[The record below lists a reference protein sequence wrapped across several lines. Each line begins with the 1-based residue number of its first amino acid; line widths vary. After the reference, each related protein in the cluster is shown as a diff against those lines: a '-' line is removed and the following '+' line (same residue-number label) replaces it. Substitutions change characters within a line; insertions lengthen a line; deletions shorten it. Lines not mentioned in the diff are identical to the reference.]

1 MSDNI
6 AVNMA
11 LSLQYDEASVIREYF
26 APRLAGYA
34 GMMVDVGAHFGTSF
48 RNYLSAGWRVI
59 AFEPD
64 STKFAKLAPYEG
76 KPGFELLKVAV
87 SDASI
92 DAMPFYT
99 STESTGIASLLAFR
113 ESHSLADQVR
123 VVTLK
128 DILQQRQIKQ
138 IDFLKIDTEGYDL
151 QVLRG
156 HDWSIR
162 PEVILTEFD
171 EVKTRHLGHHM
182 NAIADLIAARDYEIY
197 VSEWFPLE
205 RYGANH
211 QWRCISSYSS
221 QFHPQLHHEDAWG
234 NLIAIRKDEQN
245 VAARDRMRDIIAP
258 HLIHQ

>member
-1 MSDNI
+1 
-6 AVNMA
+6 MA

-26 APRLAGYA
+26 ADRLTGDCP
-34 GMMVDVGAHFGTSF
+34 GMMIDVGAHFGTSF
-48 RNYLSAGWRVI
+48 RNYLNAGWRVI

-64 STKFAKLAPYEG
+64 ATKFAKLAAYEG
-76 KPGFELLKVAV
+76 RPGFELLKVAV
-87 SDASI
+87 SDSPRE
-92 DAMPFYT
+92 AMPFYT

-113 ESHSLADQVR
+113 ESHMLADQVK

-128 DILQQRQIKQ
+128 EVLQERQITK

-156 HDWSIR
+156 HDWTIK

-182 NAIADLIAARDYEIY
+182 NALADLIAAHGYEIY
-197 VSEWFPLE
+197 ISEWFPLE

-211 QWRCISSYSS
+211 QWRCISEY
-221 QFHPQLHHEDAWG
+221 PAQLQHDNAWG
-234 NLIAIRKDEQN
+234 NLIAIRGGALDAQN
-245 VAARDRMRDIIAP
+245 SALLDRMRQLIVP
-258 HLIHQ
+258 HLSNH